1 MGVLMKRLEPAATI
15 LPDGSVFIAGSNPNA
30 DVITEANNASYPFKT
45 EVGSHLPTAPGSSR
59 NC

>member
-1 MGVLMKRLEPAATI
+1 MKKLEPAATI